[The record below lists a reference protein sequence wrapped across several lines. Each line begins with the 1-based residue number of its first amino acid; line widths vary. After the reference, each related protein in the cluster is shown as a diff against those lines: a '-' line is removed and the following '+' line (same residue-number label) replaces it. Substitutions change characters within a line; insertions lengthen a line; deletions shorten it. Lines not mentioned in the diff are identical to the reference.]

1 MAHPFL
7 PMMAVFAI
15 ASAHPVDL
23 NAKSKDP
30 ISLSKANSELIFIAG
45 RDGPAD
51 GDDPHGDD
59 PHDENRNGSEPA
71 KKMPARDHRDDYKAP
86 KDPYGGEYPQGKGPN
101 W

>member
-1 MAHPFL
+1 MAHFL
-7 PMMAVFAI
+7 LPLMVVAI

-30 ISLSKANSELIFIAG
+30 ISLCKADPGLILIAD

-51 GDDPHGDD
+51 GADPHGPD
-59 PHDENRNGSEPA
+59 PHDENRNGAQPDH
-71 KKMPARDHRDDYKAP
+71 KLPARDHRDDNKAP
-86 KDPYGGEYPQGKGPN
+86 QDPYGGQYPQGRGPG